1 MKIALIGFMGTGKT
15 LLGRMLA
22 ARLHYEFI
30 DTDQLIEIRQGQSIA
45 ELFATRGEAYFRQ
58 LEQELA
64 RELAGRD
71 GLVIAT
77 GGGFVLNPV
86 NLERLR
92 QGGVIVSLIAPAET
106 IYERVKCN
114 DDRPLLA
121 VADPL
126 ARIRELLQQRAAIY
140 QGADIVLDTSL
151 KVPDELIE
159 ELVSRLTA
167 KGYGNEI
174 I

>member
-92 QGGVIVSLIAPAET
+92 EGGVIVSLIAPAET
-106 IYERVKCN
+106 IYDRVKCN

-126 ARIRELLQQRAAIY
+126 ARIRELLQQRAVIY